1 MVKWTPQVLWHHRS
15 TWKHLLF
22 SLTAIHLRHIIAWR
36 HDQTYQQCLSHC
48 EDVRPEKFDS
58 RLVQGCWLHHP
69 SKLVLWILWI
79 KEIPKPNKFGQLTR
93 TRTKTEPDQPF
104 CHQIT
109 LHLTWAQLVVD
120 CICRWSA
127 ISSLIQ
133 KSYRLSEMYFGNAL
147 KKNCLTTHTFRSVL
161 SPRPSVTSLISDSF
175 LLLTDRK
182 GWFHHVQP
190 LLHSSFPNF
199 HRGHHQ
205 NTTLLC
211 RDKSL

>member
-1 MVKWTPQVLWHHRS
+1 MNSTSTLTSQKHVEAPIILFDRHPSTSHHSMAAWPNLPAMPVTLWGREA
-15 TWKHLLF
+15 WKIWF
-22 SLTAIHLRHIIAWR
+22 KA
-36 HDQTYQQCLSHC
+36 
-48 EDVRPEKFDS
+48 
-58 RLVQGCWLHHP
+58 GWLHHP
-69 SKLVLWILWI
+69 SKFVLWI

>member
-22 SLTAIHLRHIIAWR
+22 SLTAIHLRHIMAWR

-58 RLVQGCWLHHP
+58 GLVQGCWLHHP
-69 SKLVLWILWI
+69 SKLVLWI
-79 KEIPKPNKFGQLTR
+79 KEIPQRNKFGQLTEQGQR
-93 TRTKTEPDQPF
+93 PNQISLFATKLL
-104 CHQIT
+104 C
-109 LHLTWAQLVVD
+109 TWAQLVVD

-133 KSYRLSEMYFGNAL
+133 ESYRLSEMYFGNAL
-147 KKNCLTTHTFRSVL
+147 KENCLTTHTFRSVL